1 MAGQIG
7 DNQEHTLRKAV
18 RQFIDAQLQG
28 QEPDIDEFVR
38 QYPEFEDQIRQKVR
52 NLQKID
58 TLFDSLVQADES
70 DFEDTATGCDLV
82 GQKIGQ
88 FEIRELIGRGGMGV
102 VYLARD
108 TRLDRSVAIKSM
120 PPGLMDNANART
132 RFQREA
138 KLLASLNHPNI
149 AVIHEI
155 IEQEALGY
163 LVLEYVPGQTLA
175 ERITKE
181 PLKLEEAL
189 TIALQIA
196 EAVAAAHEDDV
207 VHRDLKPS
215 NIKITPDG
223 KVKVLDFGLAKAVGG
238 EPSEKP
244 TTVTQPG
251 RVIGTPAYMS
261 PEQARGKPT
270 DKRSD
275 IWSFGCVLYEMLT
288 SKIPFEGETVS
299 DTLANILDQ
308 DPDWQ
313 LLPREAGPQ
322 VRKVLYKC
330 LEKNPDSRYQSAIQI
345 RQDLYSYQATLSAK
359 AFDVRIVWRA
369 IRKPRVAVCII
380 LILLAL
386 GFGLSRLMHRRS
398 KVRWARVEAMPEIIH
413 LIDQDKYLA
422 AFSLAR
428 QAERY
433 IPNNPVLAGL
443 WPRMSRDYSVITT
456 PPAADIFFKEY
467 SAIEGGWE
475 YLGRSPLEN
484 IKFPHGVYRWKIM
497 KEGFE
502 IRECVA
508 GPRPLNVELWE
519 EGSFPP
525 GMVRIL
531 PGTIRLNLWPF
542 YWQLY
547 EAVEMP
553 AYWIDQYEVTNEQFK
568 RFVDNGGYEK
578 QECWKH
584 KFIIDGRE
592 LSWEQSMKEFRDKT
606 GRPGPSTW
614 EGGTYPK
621 GKDKFP
627 VSGVSWYEAAAYAE
641 FAGKSLPTIYHWQK
655 AACIGQA
662 VVIVT
667 LSNLKGEGLAPVG
680 SFPGI
685 GTTGLYDMAGNVKEW
700 CWNVTDVSGDHRYIL
715 GGSWTDQTYM
725 FTHADSRS
733 PWDRSIDNG
742 FRCVQYLTREKA
754 TTDTLFGP
762 IKRPFVRDYSK
773 ETPVSDETFNSWL
786 RTLYSYD
793 RTELNAVVEEFDESF
808 DYWRKEKATFD
819 AAYGGER
826 VIAYLFLPKNVK
838 PPYQTVIYF
847 PGWANTGQPSSE
859 NITLPSLIE
868 SIIMSGRAFVY
879 PVYKGTFERR
889 FLEGPPVLEKPNAH
903 RDWVIQ
909 FSKDLRRSIDYLE
922 TREDIDNE
930 KIAYYGLSWGGRVG
944 TIMLALEERIKV
956 GIFVLGG
963 FHLFHKHPAVDE
975 FNFTPRVKVPIIMIG
990 GREDSIF
997 PVKTSQIPMYE
1008 LLGTA
1013 DENKE
1018 HKIYPGAHGFL
1029 SLFRRQIEGDVLGWL
1044 DRYLGPVD

>member
-1 MAGQIG
+1 MSKKSVFDLDPEQLNQLLSIGKETPGPVPEEQSSFSDVETQAAPTASLNVFTEKLGGQIG
-7 DNQEHTLRKAV
+7 RT
-18 RQFIDAQLQG
+18 
-28 QEPDIDEFVR
+28 
-38 QYPEFEDQIRQKVR
+38 
-52 NLQKID
+52 
-58 TLFDSLVQADES
+58 
-70 DFEDTATGCDLV
+70 
-82 GQKIGQ
+82 IGS
-88 FEIRELIGRGGMGV
+88 FEIVKIIGRGGMGV
-102 VYLARD
+102 VYLAHD
-108 TRLDRSVAIKSM
+108 TKLDRSVAVKSM
-120 PPGLMDNANART
+120 PVELQASPTAQT
-132 RFQREA
+132 RFVCEA
-138 KLLASLNHPNI
+138 KVLASLSHPNI
-149 AVIHEI
+149 GVIHDI
-155 IEQEALGY
+155 IEQTEGSAY
-163 LVLEYVPGQTLA
+163 LVLEYVPGETLA
-175 ERITKE
+175 ERITKG
-181 PLKLEEAL
+181 PLKLQEAL

-196 EAVAAAHEDDV
+196 EAVAAAHEHNV
-207 VHRDLKPS
+207 IHRDLKPG

-223 KVKVLDFGLAKAVGG
+223 RVKVLDFGLAKTVGS

-244 TTVTQPG
+244 ATVTQPG

-288 SKIPFEGETVS
+288 GRIPFEGETVS
-299 DTLANILDQ
+299 DTLVNILDH

-313 LLPREAGPQ
+313 FLPREVGPQ
-322 VRKVLYKC
+322 VRKVLCKC
-330 LEKNPDSRYQSAIQI
+330 LEKDPGSRYQSVSRIC
-345 RQDLYSYQATLSAK
+345 QDLCSYQATLLAK
-359 AFDVRIVWRA
+359 AFDVRVVWRV
-369 IRKPRVAVCII
+369 IRRPQVAVCVI
-380 LILLAL
+380 LILLTL
-386 GFGLSRLMHRRS
+386 GFGLSRLMHRSS
-398 KVRWARVEAMPEIIH
+398 KVRWARVEAIPEIIH
-413 LIDQDKYLA
+413 LIDQDKYFA

-433 IPNNPVLAGL
+433 IPGDPVLAGL

-456 PPAADIFFKEY
+456 PPAADIFFREY
-467 SAIEGGWE
+467 SDTKGGWE

-484 IKFPHGVYRWKIM
+484 IMFPRGVYRWKIT

-502 IRECVA
+502 TGECV
-508 GPRPLNVELWE
+508 PRGQTLNVELWE

-525 GMVRIL
+525 GMVRI
-531 PGTIRLNLWPF
+531 PPSAVRLNLWPF
-542 YWQLY
+542 YWQLF
-547 EAVEMP
+547 EAVEIP
-553 AYWIDQYEVTNEQFK
+553 AYLIDQYEVTNEQFK
-568 RFVDNGGYEK
+568 RFVDDGSYEK

-584 KFIIDGRE
+584 KFIIDGHE
-592 LSWEQSMKEFRDKT
+592 LSWEQAMKEFRDKT

-614 EGGTYPK
+614 EGGTFPK

-655 AACIGQA
+655 AACIHQA
-662 VVIVT
+662 AAIIP
-667 LSNLKGEGLAPVG
+667 LSNIKGEGLAPVG

-700 CWNVTDVSGDHRYIL
+700 CWNVTDVSGEHRYIL

-725 FTHADSRS
+725 FTHTDSRS
-733 PWDRSIDNG
+733 PWDRSINNG
-742 FRCVQYLTREKA
+742 FRCVQYQTIEKA

-762 IKRPFVRDYSK
+762 IKRPYVRDYSK
-773 ETPVSDETFNSWL
+773 KTPVSDETFNSWL

-793 RTELNAVVEEFDESF
+793 RTELHAVVEEFDESSG
-808 DYWRKEKATFD
+808 YWRKEKVTFD

-826 VIAYLFLPKNVK
+826 VIAYLFLPKDIK

-847 PGWANTGQPSSE
+847 PGWADTAKQSSE
-859 NITLPSLIE
+859 NITLPSLVE

-889 FLEGPPVLEKPNAH
+889 FVEGAPLLEKPNAH

-922 TREDIDNE
+922 TRDDIDKE

-944 TIMLALEERIKV
+944 SIMLALEERIKA
-956 GIFVLGG
+956 GIIVLGG
-963 FHLFHKHPAVDE
+963 FHQFDKPPAVDE
-975 FNFTPRVKVPIIMIG
+975 FNFTPRVKAPIIMIG

-1013 DENKE
+1013 DEDKE

-1029 SLFRRQIEGDVLGWL
+1029 PLFRRQIEGDVLDWL
-1044 DRYLGPVD
+1044 NRYLGPVD